1 MKYNLSDY
9 VLSIK
14 STDSSIDGMF
24 GTITIGGDGSYTESI
39 SVTLNQKLWSVSSY
53 ATGGYVHDKN
63 VARDGNVEIRLNQLS
78 DQVRSLIRL
87 VNTYYDTGSS
97 DAPLTMTLTDRNE
110 RIACEMKDVYPSEIP
125 TQDFQSTAQPQTWSF
140 ACGKIV
146 FS

>member
-14 STDSSIDGMF
+14 STDPSIDGMF
-24 GTITIGGDGSYTESI
+24 GTISIGGDGSYTDSI
-39 SVTLNQKLWSVSSY
+39 SVTLNQKLWAVESF
-53 ATGGYVHDKN
+53 ATGGYVHNKN
-63 VARDGNVEIRLNQLS
+63 VARDGTVEARLSQLS
-78 DQVRSLIRL
+78 DQVRNLIRL

-110 RIACEMKDVYPSEIP
+110 RIACEMKDVYPSAIP
-125 TQDFQSTAQPQTWSF
+125 SQDFQSTAQLQTWSF
-140 ACGKIV
+140 SCGKIV